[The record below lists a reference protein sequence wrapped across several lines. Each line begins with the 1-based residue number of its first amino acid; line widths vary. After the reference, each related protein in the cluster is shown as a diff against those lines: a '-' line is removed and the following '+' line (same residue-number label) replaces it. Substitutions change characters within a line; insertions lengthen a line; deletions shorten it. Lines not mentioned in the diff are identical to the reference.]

1 MPKLSASPILIDPVN
16 SHRNF
21 NDTGASMSDSEA
33 ILEKSRQRAQQS
45 GLAYAG
51 ALLPVEA
58 QTLRESAGAVI
69 VDVRS
74 RAELDFVGRIPG
86 SVEIELKTYPGMKPN
101 PNFLQQLKQAVPPD
115 AKVMFICRSG
125 ARSHDA
131 ATAAKVAGYN
141 SAFNVLEGFEGD
153 RDAGGHRNTVGGWRA
168 AGLPWI
174 QS

>member
-1 MPKLSASPILIDPVN
+1 MPNSENILQ
-16 SHRNF
+16 
-21 NDTGASMSDSEA
+21 
-33 ILEKSRQRAQQS
+33 KSRHRAIQS
-45 GLAYAG
+45 NLPYAG
-51 ALLPVEA
+51 ALLPTEA
-58 QTLRESAGAVI
+58 QALRDNDGAII

-86 SVEIELKTYPGMKPN
+86 SVEIELKTYPGMQPN
-101 PNFLQQLKQAVPPD
+101 LNFLQQLKQAVPAA

-131 ATAAKVAGYN
+131 TLVAAAAGYD

-153 RDAGGHRNTVGGWRA
+153 RDPDGHRNTVGGWRA

>member
-1 MPKLSASPILIDPVN
+1 MS
-16 SHRNF
+16 
-21 NDTGASMSDSEA
+21 GADA

-45 GLAYAG
+45 GLPYAG
-51 ALLPVEA
+51 AVLPAEA
-58 QTLRESAGAVI
+58 QALRESAGAVI

-74 RAELDFVGRIPG
+74 RAELDYVGRIPG
-86 SVEIELKTYPGMKPN
+86 SVEIEWKTYPGMQPN
-101 PNFLQQLKQAVPPD
+101 PNFLKQLGQAVPVD

-125 ARSHDA
+125 GRSHDA
-131 ATAAKVAGYN
+131 ATAAKAAGYHL
-141 SAFNVLEGFEGD
+141 AFNVLEGFEGD